1 MKSDMINKAD
11 KIFLTGHNGLVGSAV
26 LRLLKKKKFKNI
38 LVVEKKDLDLR
49 DQNKVL
55 DFFSKNKDIKAVINS
70 AAKVGGIYANSIF
83 GGEFIY
89 DNLTIQNNIIHG
101 SYLNKINNL
110 IFLGSSCIYPKN
122 CKQPIKEEFLL
133 TGKLEPTNEAYA
145 IAKIAGIKLCE
156 NYNFQFKTNYKC
168 LMPCN
173 LYGTNDNFDLKNSH
187 FYAALIHKI
196 HNCKIKKAKK
206 LILWGKKNTKRE
218 LMHVDDLANACIFFL
233 NKKTKESLINI
244 GVRKEMTIESYAEFI
259 MKKLKVKLEIQYD
272 ATKPTG
278 TPRKILDIS
287 IAKKYGW
294 KPKISLNEGFQSM
307 YKSFLDYKKNKQTKG
322 S

>member
-1 MKSDMINKAD
+1 MKTNIINKVD
-11 KIFLTGHNGLVGSAV
+11 QIFLTGHNGLVGSAV
-26 LRLLKKKKFKNI
+26 LRNLKKKGFKNI
-38 LVVEKKDLDLR
+38 LVVEKKNLDLR

-55 DFFSKNKDIKAVINS
+55 NFFSKNKDIKAVIN
-70 AAKVGGIYANSIF
+70 AAGKVGGIYANSNF

-89 DNLTIQNNIIHG
+89 DNLTMQNNIIHG

-110 IFLGSSCIYPKN
+110 IFLGSSCIYPKT

-133 TGKLEPTNEAYA
+133 TGKLESTNEAYA

-173 LYGTNDNFDLKNSH
+173 LYGPNDNFDLKNSH

-196 HNCKIKKAKK
+196 YNCKIKKAKK

-244 GVRKEMTIESYAEFI
+244 GVSKEMTIGNYAKFI
-259 MKKLKVKLEIQYD
+259 MKKLKIKLEIQYD
-272 ATKPTG
+272 ATMPSG
-278 TPRKILDIS
+278 NPRKIVDNS

-294 KPKISLNEGFQSM
+294 KPKISLDEGFYSIYQ
-307 YKSFLDYKKNKQTKG
+307 SFLEYKK
-322 S
+322 

>member
-1 MKSDMINKAD
+1 MKSDTINKAD

-38 LVVEKKDLDLR
+38 LVVEKKNLDLR

-133 TGKLEPTNEAYA
+133 TGKLEQTNEAYA

-156 NYNFQFKTNYKC
+156 NYNFQYKTNYKC

-244 GVRKEMTIESYAEFI
+244 GVSKEMTIDSYAEFI

-294 KPKISLNEGFQSM
+294 KPKISLNEGFRSI
-307 YKSFLDYKKNKQTKG
+307 YKSFLDYKKKINKNI
-322 S
+322 

>member
-1 MKSDMINKAD
+1 MKSDVINKAD

-38 LVVEKKDLDLR
+38 LVVEKKNLDLR

-70 AAKVGGIYANSIF
+70 AGKVGGIYANSIF

-244 GVRKEMTIESYAEFI
+244 GVSKEMTIDSYAEFI

-294 KPKISLNEGFQSM
+294 KPKISLNEGFQSI
-307 YKSFLDYKKNKQTKG
+307 YKSFLEYKKK
-322 S
+322 

>member
-1 MKSDMINKAD
+1 MVNKAD

-38 LVVEKKDLDLR
+38 LVVEKKNLDLR

-70 AAKVGGIYANSIF
+70 AGKVGGIYANSIF

-244 GVRKEMTIESYAEFI
+244 GVSKEMTIDSYAEFI

-294 KPKISLNEGFQSM
+294 KPKISLNEGFQSI
-307 YKSFLDYKKNKQTKG
+307 YKSFLEYKKK
-322 S
+322 

>member
-1 MKSDMINKAD
+1 MKSDVINKAD

-38 LVVEKKDLDLR
+38 LVVEKKNLDLR

-122 CKQPIKEEFLL
+122 CKQPIKEESLL

-307 YKSFLDYKKNKQTKG
+307 YKSFLDYKKK
-322 S
+322 